1 MNSTEQCVFATKS
14 ASTPYVPAHLSSPI
28 TLLLPIESLSNSCQE
43 KIKLKVWSLNSKD
56 PRVKT
61 WRTFEPPS
69 LLISSEA
76 SDPSIGNSTL
86 TWNTQYTTECRQN
99 RFPIVNYSYTKRYHF
114 AVHFKNKKNLGYTGF
129 LVLLK
134 PQGFV
139 TMQWVQQKR
148 CWQEYKLYYHE
159 H

>member
-1 MNSTEQCVFATKS
+1 MLWHITSKKGCYKKRKTDCAPAQEPECLTWIASVGMNSTEQCVFATKS

-69 LLISSEA
+69 RLISSEA
-76 SDPSIGNSTL
+76 SDPSIGSSTL
-86 TWNTQYTTECRQN
+86 TWNTHYKQN
-99 RFPIVNYSYTKRYHF
+99 RCKQHTILTQK
-114 AVHFKNKKNLGYTGF
+114 GI
-129 LVLLK
+129 
-134 PQGFV
+134 FV
-139 TMQWVQQKR
+139 TQD
-148 CWQEYKLYYHE
+148 L
-159 H
+159 